1 MTMIDYEEP
10 KCNFGFH
17 PEEAELMLYAATG
30 GDVTQL
36 SMEAQEEFDIL
47 INCFSEWV
55 LENS

>member
-1 MTMIDYEEP
+1 MIDYEEP
-10 KCNFGFH
+10 KVSFGFH

-36 SMEAQEEFDIL
+36 CMESQEEFDIL

>member
-1 MTMIDYEEP
+1 MIDYEEP
-10 KCNFGFH
+10 KANFGFH

-36 SMEAQEEFDIL
+36 SMESQEDFDIL